1 LVINVHTQCAENGVF
16 VTQLSAQLIRQFTYV
31 FPFALG
37 DKKKTMKKQMLLF
50 CVVAMLFV
58 VSMPFLGQTT
68 SGDLVGTIRDAS
80 GAVVPNASV
89 TVTSESTGV
98 VLKLTANGAGE
109 YRATN
114 LLPGSYDVESNAP
127 GFQPTAVKG
136 VAVDLNKTSTADLT
150 IHVGASSTTVEVD
163 ANAGTV
169 LDTTSENLSTTF
181 ESQTLADLP
190 VSSTGSGVLNTSLLA
205 PGVGSSGG
213 LGIGEGPSVAGQ
225 RERDNNFMIEGIDNN
240 NKAITGPLVYIP
252 NDAVGEFTLI
262 TTQFSPEFGHSA
274 GGQFNTNIISGTNH
288 FHGKLYEYFD
298 NRNLDSALGTQ
309 GNKLP
314 NSRYDFNRYGGQL
327 GGPIVHDKVF
337 FFANFERNSLGE
349 SLQNSQCVPTTAGRA
364 TLTADETQPGFS
376 ANNIKQYLL
385 YEPSPNSSADPV
397 GVCGLAS
404 IELFSGPTNAA
415 GVQTGT
421 DQGPVPVG
429 VYNLSAPTYDNQ
441 DILTTGMDYTISS
454 KDSIRGRYIYN
465 TRPVFDSAATLPV
478 FFTQEPQK
486 YHLVALSE
494 FHNFTPNLINELRL
508 GFNRFT
514 QNLIVGPQ
522 TYPGLDSFPNLE
534 FYDTSGN
541 ITTQIG
547 PDPNAPQFTI
557 QNLYQLTDN
566 VSYTIGKHTLKIGF
580 DGRKYIS
587 PQGFTQRARGDYEYT
602 NSSDF
607 FHDFAPD
614 PNALGERSSGSHTYY
629 GDQTA
634 LYGYGND
641 TYRATEKLTVNVGL
655 RYEFTAVPVGE
666 RSQNLNA
673 IANAPGVITFGTPQ
687 PAMTSFAPRL
697 GFEFAPD
704 TKTSV
709 RAGFGV
715 AYDVL
720 FDNLGTLSF
729 PPEFSVTQD
738 VGVGT
743 APANGSPNF
752 LANGGLPPGKGTGT
766 TTFATPALARAA
778 TSAYV
783 PNQVVPYTENY
794 SLTIQREIG
803 QGLTAEIGYIG
814 DRGIHLPTQDQINIL
829 PEVNNQNYLPTFA
842 GTADINGHGTNY
854 STLAAIQA
862 AALAAD
868 NAGVAVAN
876 QITNPNG
883 AFYVPA
889 YYNAGFTGTIT
900 SYQPYSESNY
910 NGLVANLQ
918 GRMKNGLQLQ
928 LSYTFSKTM
937 DDATAEVFATS
948 LTPRRPQNPQCVAC
962 DYSLSALSRKHR
974 LTLEADYNFK
984 AFKGRNWIMQ
994 NVVSNWTFAPIYTY
1008 ESPEYATVLN
1018 GTNSLI
1024 APSSDGAYMGRPVYN
1039 PHGALNTVSAVTP
1052 IMNGANVVGY
1062 QAVNPNAMYIQ
1073 AGPGTLGNTERN
1085 TLAGRPIDNVDFS
1098 AYKQFT
1104 VLEHYS
1110 LQIGAQ
1116 ALNALNHAQ
1125 YIPGSIDD
1133 IGSFGDT
1140 GTLPYQTIT
1149 SGNFANSPANFTNNP
1164 RAITISGKIIF

>member
-1 LVINVHTQCAENGVF
+1 
-16 VTQLSAQLIRQFTYV
+16 
-31 FPFALG
+31 
-37 DKKKTMKKQMLLF
+37 MKKSLKFTSYVIAMFLM
-50 CVVAMLFV
+50 VVALSTGMAIA
-58 VSMPFLGQTT
+58 QTT
-68 SGDLVGTIRDAS
+68 SGDLVGTVKDAS

-89 TVTSESTGV
+89 TVTNEETGV
-98 VLKLTANGAGE
+98 AVKTTANGSGQ
-109 YRATN
+109 YRAPN
-114 LLPGSYDVESNAP
+114 LLPGTYDVQSVSS
-127 GFQPTAVKG
+127 GFQATTVKG
-136 VAVDLNKTSTADLT
+136 IAVTLNSTATADVTLG
-150 IHVGASSTTVEVD
+150 VGSSATTVEVQ
-163 ANAGTV
+163 ANEGVV

-181 ESQTLADLP
+181 ETQTLSTLP
-190 VSSTGSGVLNTSLLA
+190 ITAQGSGVLNVSLLA

-213 LGIGEGPSVAGQ
+213 IGIGTGPSIAGQ

-240 NKAITGPLVYIP
+240 NKAITGPLVYVP

-274 GGQFNTNIISGTNH
+274 GGQFNTNIISGTNS
-288 FHGKLYEYFD
+288 FHGKLYEFFQ
-298 NRNLDSALGTQ
+298 NRNMNAANGTA
-309 GNKLP
+309 GNKVP
-314 NSRYDFNRYGGQL
+314 NPRYDFNRYGGEL
-327 GGPIVHDKVF
+327 GGPVFRNKLF
-337 FFANFERNSLGE
+337 FFGAFERSSLGQ
-349 SLQNSQCVPTTAGRA
+349 SLSDSQCVPTTAGRA
-364 TLTADETQPGFS
+364 TLTADETVAGFS
-376 ANNIKQYLL
+376 ANNIAQYLT
-385 YEPSPNSSADPV
+385 YEPAPNTTTETPAN
-397 GVCGLAS
+397 VCGLSS
-404 IELFSGPTNAA
+404 IEMFSGPTNGA

-421 DQGPVPVG
+421 DQGPVPLG
-429 VYNLSAPTYDNQ
+429 VYILNAPTYNNQ
-441 DILTTGMDYTISS
+441 DALTTGMDYTLSS

-465 TRPVFDSAATLPV
+465 TRPVFDSAATLSA

-486 YHLVALSE
+486 FHLVALSE
-494 FHNFTPNLINELRL
+494 FHNFTPNLINELRI

-514 QNLIVGPQ
+514 QNLVVGPQ

-557 QNLYQLTDN
+557 QNLYQITDN
-566 VSYTIGKHTLKIGF
+566 VSYTKGKHTLKIGF

-641 TYRATEKLTVNVGL
+641 TYRATEKLTLNVGL

-673 IANAPGVITFGTPQ
+673 IANAPGVISFNTPK
-687 PAMTSFAPRL
+687 PAMTNFAPRV
-697 GFEFAPD
+697 GIEFAPD
-704 TKTSV
+704 AKTSI

-743 APANGSPNF
+743 APAPGSPNF
-752 LANGGLPPGKGTGT
+752 LKNGGLPPGTGSGT
-766 TTFATPALARAA
+766 TTFPTAAAARAA

-803 QGLTAEIGYIG
+803 SGMTAEIGYIG
-814 DRGIHLPTQDQINIL
+814 DHGVHLPTQDQINIL
-829 PEVNNQNYLPTFA
+829 PEVNSSNFLPTYA
-842 GTADINGHGTNY
+842 GTTDLNGHGSNY
-854 STLAAIQA
+854 STLAAIESAAQA
-862 AALAAD
+862 
-868 NAGVAVAN
+868 G
-876 QITNPNG
+876 NPGASATG
-883 AFYVPA
+883 AFYQPA
-889 YYNAGFTGTIT
+889 YYNAGFTSTIT
-900 SYQPYSESNY
+900 SYQPYSQSNY

-918 GRMKNGLQLQ
+918 GRMKNGLQMQ

-948 LTPRRPQNPQCVAC
+948 LTPRRPQNPACVAC

-974 LTLEADYNFK
+974 LTLEADYEFK
-984 AFKGRNWIMQ
+984 AFKGSNWFMQ
-994 NVVSNWTFAPIYTY
+994 NVVSNWTFTPIYTY
-1008 ESPEYATVLN
+1008 ESPEFATVLN

-1039 PHGALNTVSAVTP
+1039 PHGALNTISQATP
-1052 IMNGANVVGY
+1052 IMNGTNVVGY
-1062 QAVNPNAMYIQ
+1062 QATNPNAMYIQ
-1073 AGPGTLGNTERN
+1073 AGPGTLGDTERN
-1085 TLAGRPIDNVDFS
+1085 TLSSRPIDNLDFA
-1098 AYKQFT
+1098 AYKRFT
-1104 VLEHYS
+1104 AFERYS
-1110 LQIGAQ
+1110 LEIGAQ
-1116 ALNALNHAQ
+1116 ALNLLNHAQ

-1133 IGSFGDT
+1133 VGDVSDT
-1140 GTLPYQTIT
+1140 GTLTYQTIIEA
-1149 SGNFANSPANFTNNP
+1149 GAPNPLFANPSAAFTNNP
-1164 RAITISGKIIF
+1164 RTIQLSAKIIF

>member
-1 LVINVHTQCAENGVF
+1 MFLVISV
-16 VTQLSAQLIRQFTYV
+16 SA
-31 FPFALG
+31 
-37 DKKKTMKKQMLLF
+37 
-50 CVVAMLFV
+50 
-58 VSMPFLGQTT
+58 LGQTT
-68 SGDLVGTIRDAS
+68 SGDLVGTVKDAS

-89 TVTSESTGV
+89 TVTSEATGV
-98 VLKLTANGAGE
+98 SAKITANAAGE

-114 LLPGSYDVESNAP
+114 LIPGLYDVLATAP
-127 GFQPTAVKG
+127 GFQSTTVKG
-136 VAVDLNKTSTADLT
+136 ITVDLNKTSTAEVTLG
-150 IHVGASSTTVEVD
+150 VGSNSVTVEVQ
-163 ANAGTV
+163 ANTAVV

-181 ESQTLADLP
+181 ENESLSTLP
-190 VSSTGSGVLNTSLLA
+190 VTSTGSGVLNTSLLA

-213 LGIGEGPSVAGQ
+213 LGIGQGPSIAGQ

-274 GGQFNTNIISGTNH
+274 GGQFNSNILNGTNH

-298 NRNLDSALGTQ
+298 NRNMNAASGTA
-309 GNKLP
+309 GNKVP
-314 NSRYDFNRYGGQL
+314 NPRYDFNRYGAQL
-327 GGPIVHDKVF
+327 GGPIFRDKLF
-337 FFANFERNSLGE
+337 FFASFERNSLGQ
-349 SLQNSQCVPTTAGRA
+349 SLSNSQCVPTTAGRA
-364 TLTADETQPGFS
+364 TLTADETLPGFS
-376 ANNIKQYLL
+376 ANNIAQYLK
-385 YEPSPNSSADPV
+385 YEPSPNTTSENPAN
-397 GVCGLAS
+397 VCGLSS
-404 IELFSGPTNAA
+404 IEMFSGPTNAA

-421 DQGPVPVG
+421 DQGPVPIG
-429 VYNLSAPTYDNQ
+429 VNILNAPTFDNQ
-441 DILTTGMDYTISS
+441 DVLTTGMDYTISS

-465 TRPVFDSAATLPV
+465 TRPVFDSAATLPQ

-514 QNLIVGPQ
+514 QNLVVGPQ
-522 TYPGLDSFPNLE
+522 AYPGLDSFPNLE

-557 QNLYQLTDN
+557 QNLYQITDN
-566 VSYTIGKHTLKIGF
+566 VSYTKGRHTLKIGF

-614 PNALGERSSGSHTYY
+614 PSALGERSSGSHTYY

-641 TYRATEKLTVNVGL
+641 TYRATEKLTINVGL
-655 RYEFTAVPVGE
+655 RYEFTSVPVGE

-673 IANAPGVITFGTPQ
+673 IANAPGVITFNTPQ
-687 PAMTSFAPRL
+687 PARTSFAPRI

-704 TKTSV
+704 SKTSV

-738 VGVGT
+738 VGVGN
-743 APANGSPNF
+743 APAPGSPNF

-766 TTFATPALARAA
+766 TTFATAAAAQAA

-803 QGLTAEIGYIG
+803 HGLTAEIGYIG

-829 PEVNNQNYLPTFA
+829 PEVNSANYLPTYA
-842 GTADINGHGTNY
+842 GTADINGHGSSYT
-854 STLAAIQA
+854 TLAAIQS

-868 NAGVAVAN
+868 NAGVAVAS
-876 QITNPNG
+876 QIPATSPNS
-883 AFYVPA
+883 AYYVPA
-889 YYNAGFTGTIT
+889 YFKAGFTGTIT

-918 GRMKNGLQLQ
+918 GRMKNGLQMQ

-948 LTPRRPQNPQCVAC
+948 LTPRRPQNPACVAC

-974 LTLEADYNFK
+974 LSLESDYNFR
-984 AFKGRNWIMQ
+984 AFKGSNWIMQ
-994 NVVSNWTFAPIYTY
+994 NVVSNWTFAPIFTY
-1008 ESPEYATVLN
+1008 ESPEFATVLN

-1039 PHGALNTVSAVTP
+1039 PHGVLNTVSAVTP
-1052 IMNGANVVGY
+1052 IMNGTNVVGY
-1062 QAVNPNAMYIQ
+1062 QATNPNAMYIQ
-1073 AGPGTLGNTERN
+1073 AGQGTLGSAERN
-1085 TLAGRPIDNVDFS
+1085 TLSSRPIDNLDF
-1098 AYKQFT
+1098 AVFKQFT
-1104 VLEHYS
+1104 AFERYS

-1116 ALNALNHAQ
+1116 ALNLLNHAQ

-1133 IGSFGDT
+1133 VEDVSDT
-1140 GTLPYQTIT
+1140 GTLSYQTIT
-1149 SGNFANSPANFTNNP
+1149 SGTFANAGAAFTNNP
-1164 RAITISGKIIF
+1164 RTIQLSGKFIF

>member
-1 LVINVHTQCAENGVF
+1 V
-16 VTQLSAQLIRQFTYV
+16 
-31 FPFALG
+31 
-37 DKKKTMKKQMLLF
+37 
-50 CVVAMLFV
+50 
-58 VSMPFLGQTT
+58 
-68 SGDLVGTIRDAS
+68 
-80 GAVVPNASV
+80 
-89 TVTSESTGV
+89 
-98 VLKLTANGAGE
+98 
-109 YRATN
+109 RAT
-114 LLPGSYDVESNAP
+114 SAAA
-127 GFQPTAVKG
+127 QPTTAKG
-136 VAVDLNKTSTADLT
+136 IAVDLNKTSTADVTLN
-150 IHVGASSTTVEVD
+150 VGASSVTVEVE
-163 ANAGTV
+163 ANGGTA

-181 ESQTLADLP
+181 ENESLSTLP
-190 VSSTGSGVLNTSLLA
+190 VTSVGSGVLNTSLLA

-213 LGIGEGPSVAGQ
+213 VGIGQGPSIAGQ

-274 GGQFNTNIISGTNH
+274 GGQFNTNILSGTNH

-298 NRNLDSALGTQ
+298 NRNMNAALGTA

-327 GGPIVHDKVF
+327 GGPVFRDKLF
-337 FFANFERNSLGE
+337 FFANYERSTLGQ

-364 TLTADETQPGFS
+364 TLTADETVAGFS
-376 ANNIKQYLL
+376 ANNIQQYLL
-385 YEPSPNSSADPV
+385 YEPSPNSSADPN

-404 IELFSGPTNAA
+404 IELNSLNTDAIVPPNPITGNPGNP
-415 GVQTGT
+415 GV
-421 DQGPVPVG
+421 DEGPVPIG
-429 VYNLSAPTYDNQ
+429 VYNLSAPIYQNHDA
-441 DILTTGMDYTISS
+441 LTTGMDYTLSS

-465 TRPVFDSAATLPV
+465 TQPSFDSAATLPA
-478 FFTQEPQK
+478 FFTQLPQK
-486 YHLVALSE
+486 FHLVALSE
-494 FHNFTPNLINELRL
+494 FHNFTPNLTNELRI

-514 QNLIVGPQ
+514 QNFIVGPQ
-522 TYPGLDSFPNLE
+522 TYPGLDQFPNLE

-541 ITTQIG
+541 IVSQIG
-547 PDPNAPQFTI
+547 PDPNSPQFTI

-614 PNALGERSSGSHTYY
+614 ANALGERSSGNHTYY

-641 TYRATEKLTVNVGL
+641 TYRVTDKLTVNLGL

-666 RSQNLNA
+666 RSQNLNNTA
-673 IANAPGVITFGTPQ
+673 ANGGLISVPGLIVFNTPQ
-687 PAMTSFAPRL
+687 PARTSFAPRF
-697 GFEFAPD
+697 GIEFAPD
-704 TKTSV
+704 AKTSV

-738 VGVGT
+738 VGTPGK
-743 APANGSPNF
+743 PANGSPNF
-752 LANGGLPPGKGTGT
+752 LKNGGLLPGTGSGT

-783 PNQVVPYTENY
+783 PNQVVPYTENF

-803 QGLTAEIGYIG
+803 NGLTAEIGYVG

-829 PEVNNQNYLPTFA
+829 PEVNSANYLPTYA
-842 GTADINGHGTNY
+842 GTTDINGHGSSF
-854 STLAAIQA
+854 STLAAIQS

-883 AFYVPA
+883 AYFVPA
-889 YYNAGFTGTIT
+889 YFQNGFSTTIT

-918 GRMKNGLQLQ
+918 GRMKNGLQMQ
-928 LSYTFSKTM
+928 LSYTYSKTM

-948 LTPRRPQNPQCVAC
+948 LTGRRPQNPQCVAC

-974 LTLEADYNFK
+974 LTMEFDYDFK
-984 AFKGRNWIMQ
+984 AFKGSNWFMQ

-1008 ESPEYATVLN
+1008 ESPEFATVLN

-1024 APSSDGAYMGRPVYN
+1024 APGSDGAYMGRPVYN
-1039 PHGALNTVSAVTP
+1039 AHGALNTVSTVSP

-1062 QAVNPNAMYIQ
+1062 QAANPNAMYIA
-1073 AGPGTLGNTERN
+1073 AGLGTLGTTERN
-1085 TLAGRPIDNVDFS
+1085 TLASRPIDNVDFA
-1098 AYKQFT
+1098 AYKRFT
-1104 VLEHYS
+1104 AFEHYS
-1110 LQIGAQ
+1110 MEIGVQ
-1116 ALNALNHAQ
+1116 ALNLLNHAQ

-1133 IGSFGDT
+1133 IEDVSDT
-1140 GTLPYQTIT
+1140 GTLPFQTIT
-1149 SGNFANSPANFTNNP
+1149 SGNFADPTAAFTNNP
-1164 RAITISGKIIF
+1164 RALQLSAKFIF

>member
-1 LVINVHTQCAENGVF
+1 MFLVI
-16 VTQLSAQLIRQFTYV
+16 SIS
-31 FPFALG
+31 ALG
-37 DKKKTMKKQMLLF
+37 Q
-50 CVVAMLFV
+50 A
-58 VSMPFLGQTT
+58 T

-89 TVTSESTGV
+89 TVTNEATGV
-98 VLKLTANGAGE
+98 SVKTTANGAGE
-109 YRATN
+109 YRAPN
-114 LLPGSYDVESNAP
+114 LLPGTYDVLSTSA
-127 GFQPTAVKG
+127 GFTSTTVKG
-136 VAVDLNKTSTADLT
+136 ISVDLNKTATADVALS
-150 IHVGASSTTVEVD
+150 VGANSTTVEVQ
-163 ANAGTV
+163 ANTAIV

-181 ESQTLADLP
+181 ESESLSSLP
-190 VSSTGSGVLNTSLLA
+190 VASVGSGVLNTSLLA

-274 GGQFNTNIISGTNH
+274 GGQFNTNIVGGTNH

-298 NRNLDSALGTQ
+298 NRNMNAALGTA
-309 GNKLP
+309 GNKVP

-327 GGPIVHDKVF
+327 GGPVFRNKLF
-337 FFANFERNSLGE
+337 FFASFERNSLGQ

-364 TLTADETQPGFS
+364 TLTSDETVPGFS
-376 ANNIKQYLL
+376 ANNITQYLK
-385 YEPSPNSSADPV
+385 YEPSPNSSLNPV
-397 GVCGLAS
+397 GVCGLSNTA
-404 IELFSGPTNAA
+404 LTSGPTDGN
-415 GVQTGT
+415 GNQTGNP
-421 DQGPVPVG
+421 QGTVALG
-429 VYNLSAPTYDNQ
+429 VYNLNAPTYDNQ
-441 DILTTGMDYTISS
+441 DILTTGMDYTLSS
-454 KDSIRGRYIYN
+454 TDSIRGRYIYN
-465 TRPVFDSAATLPV
+465 TRPVFDSSATLSA
-478 FFTQEPQK
+478 FYTQEQQK
-486 YHLVALSE
+486 FHLVALSE
-494 FHNFTPNLINELRL
+494 FHNFTPNLINEVRI

-514 QNLIVGPQ
+514 QNLIVGSQ
-522 TYPGLDSFPNLE
+522 TYPGVDSFPNLE

-557 QNLYQLTDN
+557 QNLYQITDN
-566 VSYTIGKHTLKIGF
+566 VSYTKGKHTLKIGF

-602 NSSDF
+602 WSSDF

-614 PNALGERSSGSHTYY
+614 PGALGERSSGSHTYY

-641 TYRATEKLTVNVGL
+641 TYRATDKLTVNLGL

-687 PAMTSFAPRL
+687 PARTSFAPRV
-697 GFEFAPD
+697 GFEYAPD

-743 APANGSPNF
+743 LCTGTQTPTANSCVPNNGSPNF
-752 LANGGLPPGKGTGT
+752 LANGGLPPGKGTGV
-766 TTFATPALARAA
+766 TTFATAAAARAA

-794 SLTIQREIG
+794 SLTIQREVG
-803 QGLTAEIGYIG
+803 HGLTAEIGYIG

-829 PEVNNQNYLPTFA
+829 PEVNSQNYLPTYA
-842 GTADINGHGTNY
+842 GTADINGHGTNF
-854 STLAAIQA
+854 STLAAIEA
-862 AALAAD
+862 S
-868 NAGVAVAN
+868 AVAA
-876 QITNPNG
+876 NPGRPATG
-883 AFYVPA
+883 AYYQPA

-918 GRMKNGLQLQ
+918 GRMKNGLQMQ

-948 LTPRRPQNPQCVAC
+948 LTPRRPQNPACVAC
-962 DYSLSALSRKHR
+962 DYSLSALSRKNR
-974 LTLEADYNFK
+974 LTMEADYNFK
-984 AFKGRNWIMQ
+984 AFKGSNWIMQ
-994 NVVSNWTFAPIYTY
+994 NIVSNWTFAPIYTY
-1008 ESPEYATVLN
+1008 ESPEFATVLN

-1039 PHGALNTVSAVTP
+1039 PHGALNTVSTVTP
-1052 IMNGANVVGY
+1052 IMSGANIVGY

-1073 AGPGTLGNTERN
+1073 SGTGTLGTTERN
-1085 TLAGRPIDNVDFS
+1085 TLAGRPIDNVDF
-1098 AYKQFT
+1098 AVLKQFT
-1104 VLEHYS
+1104 AFERYS

-1116 ALNALNHAQ
+1116 AFNLLNHAQ
-1125 YIPGSIDD
+1125 YIPGSVDD

-1140 GTLPYQTIT
+1140 GTLSYQTIS
-1149 SGNFANSPANFTNNP
+1149 SGVFGNSPANFTNNP
-1164 RAITISGKIIF
+1164 RSIQLSGKLIF

>member
-1 LVINVHTQCAENGVF
+1 MKSKFFTLIVWEKNRYMNKSLKLVSYVSAMLAGLLAV
-16 VTQLSAQLIRQFTYV
+16 VALSTGM
-31 FPFALG
+31 ALG
-37 DKKKTMKKQMLLF
+37 Q
-50 CVVAMLFV
+50 
-58 VSMPFLGQTT
+58 ST
-68 SGDLVGTIRDAS
+68 SGDLVGTVKDTS
-80 GAVVPNASV
+80 GAVVPNVSV
-89 TVTSESTGV
+89 TVMNEATGV
-98 VLKLTANGAGE
+98 IVKTTANASGE
-109 YRATN
+109 YRAAN
-114 LLPGSYDVESNAP
+114 LIPGTYDVQTSSP
-127 GFQPTAVKG
+127 GFQSTTVKG
-136 VAVDLNKTSTADLT
+136 IAIDLNKTSTADVTLG
-150 IHVGASSTTVEVD
+150 VGSSSTTVEVE
-163 ANAGTV
+163 ASEGTV

-181 ESQTLADLP
+181 SSQTLSDLP
-190 VSSTGSGVLNTSLLA
+190 VTAVGSGVLNTSLLA

-213 LGIGEGPSVAGQ
+213 VGIGQGPSIAGQ

-240 NKAITGPLVYIP
+240 NKAITGPLVYVP

-274 GGQFNTNIISGTNH
+274 GGQFNTNILSGTNH

-298 NRNLDSALGTQ
+298 NRNLNAASGTA

-314 NSRYDFNRYGGQL
+314 NGRYDFNRYGGQL
-327 GGPIVHDKVF
+327 GGPVFRDKLF
-337 FFANFERNSLGE
+337 FFASYERNTLGQ
-349 SLQNSQCVPTTAGRA
+349 SLQNSQCVPTNAGRT
-364 TLTADETQPGFS
+364 TLAADETVAGFS
-376 ANNIKQYLL
+376 ATNIAQYLL
-385 YEPSPNSSADPV
+385 YEPGPNTPATTDPTL
-397 GVCGLAS
+397 VCGLSS
-404 IELFSGPTNAA
+404 IALTAGPTDIN
-415 GVQTGT
+415 GNQTGT
-421 DQGPVPVG
+421 PQGTIPIG
-429 VYNLSAPTYDNQ
+429 VYNLSAPIYQNHDA
-441 DILTTGMDYTISS
+441 LTTGMDYTISS
-454 KDSIRGRYIYN
+454 KDSIRGRYVYN
-465 TRPVFDSAATLPV
+465 TSPAFDSAATLPA
-478 FFTQEPQK
+478 FFTQLPQK
-486 YHLVALSE
+486 FHLVALSE
-494 FHNFTPNLINELRL
+494 FHNFTPNLINELRI

-514 QNLIVGPQ
+514 QNFIVGPQ
-522 TYPGLDSFPNLE
+522 SYPGLDQFPNLE

-557 QNLYQLTDN
+557 QNLYQITDN
-566 VSYTIGKHTLKIGF
+566 VSYTKGKHTLKIGF

-587 PQGFTQRARGDYEYT
+587 PQGFTQRERGDYEWT

-614 PNALGERSSGSHTYY
+614 PNALGERSSGNHTYY

-641 TYRATEKLTVNVGL
+641 TYRATEKLTLNVGL
-655 RYEFTAVPVGE
+655 RYEFTSVPVGE

-673 IANAPGVITFGTPQ
+673 IASAPGVISFNTPQ
-687 PAMTSFAPRL
+687 PARTSFAPRV
-697 GFEFAPD
+697 GIEFAPD

-743 APANGSPNF
+743 APAPGSPNF
-752 LANGGLPPGKGTGT
+752 LKNGGLPPGTGSGT
-766 TTFATPALARAA
+766 TTFPTAAAARAA

-803 QGLTAEIGYIG
+803 YGLTAEIGYVG

-829 PEVNNQNYLPTFA
+829 PEVNSANYLPTFA
-842 GTADINGHGTNY
+842 GTTDVNGHGSSY
-854 STLAAIQA
+854 STLAAIQT

-868 NAGVAVAN
+868 NAGVPLAN
-876 QITNPNG
+876 QIPSTKPNS
-883 AFYVPA
+883 A
-889 YYNAGFTGTIT
+889 YYQPAFFQAGFTGTIT

-918 GRMKNGLQLQ
+918 GRMKNGLQMQ

-948 LTPRRPQNPQCVAC
+948 LTGRRPQNPACVAC

-974 LTLEADYNFK
+974 LTMEADYNFQ
-984 AFKGRNWIMQ
+984 AFKGSSWIMR

-1008 ESPEYATVLN
+1008 ESPEFATVLN

-1039 PHGALNTVSAVTP
+1039 PHGALNTVSSVTP

-1062 QAVNPNAMYIQ
+1062 QAANPNAMYIS
-1073 AGPGTLGNTERN
+1073 AGAGTLGSTERN
-1085 TLAGRPIDNVDFS
+1085 TLSTAPIDNLDFA
-1098 AYKQFT
+1098 AYKRFT
-1104 VLEHYS
+1104 AFEHYS
-1110 LQIGAQ
+1110 MEIGAQ
-1116 ALNALNHAQ
+1116 ALNVLNHAQ

-1133 IGSFGDT
+1133 IGTVSDT
-1140 GTLPYQTIT
+1140 GTLPFQTIT
-1149 SGNFANSPANFTNNP
+1149 SGNFAKPSAAFVNNA
-1164 RAITISGKIIF
+1164 RALQLSAKFIF